1 MVLKTIFSEDIFCLS
16 LIISATFSV
25 LSKWPVTHR
34 LQDYLCIAPIIELH
48 DPKTSSY
55 IDYGTEVKRVKFSE
69 MNRSPWQPL
78 IAQEHMKEWYEALRK
93 FSKLANSKDRFED
106 PEVLQNYSGIIL
118 NRYISCEDN
127 SNKVYPPI
135 TVDMTQRGGY
145 VFGGGLY
152 FSRVYN
158 SKDPK
163 PV

>member
-1 MVLKTIFSEDIFCLS
+1 
-16 LIISATFSV
+16 TFSV

-93 FSKLANSKDRFED
+93 FSKLANSKDSVFRTLLSADTMLVFDNWRILHGRTAFKGERKLVGCYIPYED
-106 PEVLQNYSGIIL
+106 WVAKARGIGAI
-118 NRYISCEDN
+118 
-127 SNKVYPPI
+127 
-135 TVDMTQRGGY
+135 
-145 VFGGGLY
+145 
-152 FSRVYN
+152 
-158 SKDPK
+158 
-163 PV
+163 